1 MSPLA
6 VADIPFRLRFVHYCE
21 RLIYHLRLLLYVPV
35 FVRALPASI
44 SAPENCVNTRC
55 LPRVAVPVIEVR
67 TYALSALEEPA
78 STNVNNPPVT
88 SEAESASSALVKTPA
103 TPTAGAVVTL

>member
-1 MSPLA
+1 M
-6 VADIPFRLRFVHYCE
+6 F
-21 RLIYHLRLLLYVPV
+21 PV

-44 SAPENCVNTRC
+44 CPTPENCVNTR
-55 LPRVAVPVIEVR
+55 LSVPRVAVPVIEVR